1 MVTRGL
7 QHSNGVAS
15 YVMNYYRAL
24 HGPEM
29 RFDFLVIDDVGS
41 PYYKEIAGNGDN
53 VFLLPSYIKHPL
65 KFFSLIFDI
74 FKKSHYDVVHC
85 NVVNSGVPVLAAAA
99 AFNVPIRI
107 LHSHAAQNG
116 DVWWRQL
123 RNKPFSALALHFANK
138 YIACSHKAGDG
149 LFGKRK
155 YRIIPNAI
163 NISRFRYSEVA
174 RNKIRGIE
182 NCGDKI
188 VVMTVGRITTQ
199 KNPYFIVDIIRELA
213 NSKVDFRFWW
223 FGDDELNG
231 DVQRYA
237 EKQGVSQYISFKG
250 SVGNVN
256 EYYSAADVF
265 VLPSL
270 YEGLPVS
277 GVEAQTAGLP
287 VLFSDQITRETSMSV
302 LTEFLPID
310 NANLWAE
317 KILLDRHY
325 DRSNYIRSV
334 VSDGFD
340 IRCCSKQMIKEYSI
354 SM

>member
-116 DVWWRQL
+116 DVWWKQL

-138 YIACSHKAGDG
+138 YIACSHKAGEAYLGRENTG
-149 LFGKRK
+149 L
-155 YRIIPNAI
+155 YL
-163 NISRFRYSEVA
+163 
-174 RNKIRGIE
+174 
-182 NCGDKI
+182 
-188 VVMTVGRITTQ
+188 MQ
-199 KNPYFIVDIIRELA
+199 
-213 NSKVDFRFWW
+213 
-223 FGDDELNG
+223 
-231 DVQRYA
+231 
-237 EKQGVSQYISFKG
+237 
-250 SVGNVN
+250 
-256 EYYSAADVF
+256 
-265 VLPSL
+265 
-270 YEGLPVS
+270 
-277 GVEAQTAGLP
+277 
-287 VLFSDQITRETSMSV
+287 
-302 LTEFLPID
+302 
-310 NANLWAE
+310 
-317 KILLDRHY
+317 
-325 DRSNYIRSV
+325 
-334 VSDGFD
+334 
-340 IRCCSKQMIKEYSI
+340 
-354 SM
+354 